1 MAVIFLKFR
10 QANKQSK
17 SHSLDGVATS
27 PFSNSFIISDAASE
41 WITDS
46 NCSVQSVPAYAIST
60 PSPPGCSSMN
70 SVTSYTLP
78 LITSQQSASVLCF
91 ATSDIGIVFGIV
103 AVVCPWS
110 FKRCQS
116 KGGMVVTCLELC
128 ASF

>member
-78 LITSQQSASVLCF
+78 LITSQQSSSLLCF
-91 ATSDIGIVFGIV
+91 ATSDIEIIFGIV
-103 AVVCPWS
+103 AVCLSLDFECCRNAKEGWS
-110 FKRCQS
+110 L
-116 KGGMVVTCLELC
+116 T
-128 ASF
+128 